1 MRIRQSITCAMLLV
15 SGLCMTNV
23 AGAQVAVIVN
33 PKSTTAQMTAAQ
45 VSAIFL
51 GNTRA
56 FPGGGVAQ
64 PVDLPASAPERDQF
78 YLKVTGKTPSQ
89 VKAIWSRVVFSGKG
103 SRLKELATAADVK
116 RFVATNPNAI
126 GYIEKS
132 EVDASVRVVFSV
144 DGR

>member
-1 MRIRQSITCAMLLV
+1 MCIRQSVICSIFLV
-15 SGLCMTNV
+15 SGLFMTNV

-33 PKSTTAQMTAAQ
+33 PKSTTAQMTADQ

-51 GNTRA
+51 GKTRA
-56 FPGGGVAQ
+56 LPGGGVAQ

-78 YLKVTGKTPSQ
+78 YLKVTGKTASQ
-89 VKAIWSRVVFSGKG
+89 VKAIWSRLVFSGKG
-103 SRLKELATAADVK
+103 LPPKELGTAADVK

-132 EVDASVRVVFSV
+132 AVDASVRVVLSV

>member
-1 MRIRQSITCAMLLV
+1 MRIRQSVIYSILLV
-15 SGLCMTNV
+15 SGLFMTNV

-33 PKSTTAQMTAAQ
+33 SKSTTAQMTADQ

-51 GNTRA
+51 GKTRA
-56 FPGGGVAQ
+56 LPGGGVAQ

-78 YLKVTGKTPSQ
+78 YLKVTGKTASQ
-89 VKAIWSRVVFSGKG
+89 VKAIWSRLVFSGKG
-103 SRLKELATAADVK
+103 LPPKELGTAADVK

-132 EVDASVRVVFSV
+132 AVDASVRVVLSV

>member
-1 MRIRQSITCAMLLV
+1 MRIRQSIICSILLV
-15 SGLCMTNV
+15 SGLFMTNV

-33 PKSTTAQMTAAQ
+33 PKSTTAQMTADQ

-51 GNTRA
+51 GKTRA
-56 FPGGGVAQ
+56 LPGGGVAQ

-78 YLKVTGKTPSQ
+78 YLKVTGKTASQ
-89 VKAIWSRVVFSGKG
+89 VKAIWSRLVFSGKG
-103 SRLKELATAADVK
+103 LPPKELGTAADVK

-132 EVDASVRVVFSV
+132 AVDASVRVVLSV